1 MATLDTLIPLPSS
14 PAALTTRPVA
24 PGLAVDPFTG
34 SDVQVKP
41 WISGSSGS
49 NVLGLTARGTTA
61 PSTNGLPGFATAIN
75 PDGQGALRLTA
86 AGGNQ
91 SSFAIFNQAIDP
103 ALGLSITF
111 DFFSYGG
118 DGADGISFFLIN
130 GNASP
135 TTPGAFG
142 GALGYAARGV
152 TSGLQGGYL
161 GIGFDEFGNFSSTTD
176 NSPGGTGSAGTPDS
190 IAVRGSQANAYKYLT
205 GTATLPTSLDV
216 PGPSAT
222 RTAARR
228 TARIDLS
235 PTGNL
240 NVQIDLNADGD
251 FLDAGETPAALQNYN
266 VVANNGAL
274 PTSFKFG
281 FAASTGGSTNIH
293 EIRGLSIGA
302 SGQLISG
309 LAPASFTTSQPPTVV
324 APNLTLNS
332 LTGNLNATTVF
343 ITNFKPGQDILGI
356 AGQPTTATS
365 GTIGNLSWTFN
376 SATGE
381 LGLDGAGTT
390 AGYQAALRQITYINT
405 SNTPNTEIRNI
416 AVRLDSLP
424 GGPASEVPLQVNIAA
439 APPRQPDILLRD
451 SAINDVVTWYLQGST
466 LVQGNQVLPF
476 LAPAWAIVDSKDF
489 NADGRSDVLLRNDS
503 SGEIVI
509 WYMGDNGTILPGS
522 GYITAPGTPGS
533 QVGSNAASFKLRD
546 GWQLVGAA
554 NVDGD
559 AELELVWQNRSSDE
573 YGFWNINTTNNNF
586 VSADY
591 FRDSTGGILK
601 TQGTNTW
608 EITGLA
614 DFSRTGRADVLLRY
628 ASLDQTAYWHFN
640 IDAPTNQVRL
650 ATAAFLPTT
659 GNTDNTLK
667 VRAIADFTGDGR
679 PDILWRRTNVDVT
692 ILWTIGVNAT
702 TNQLSATPSTLPA
715 TGSVAWKIGGADD
728 FVGVGLTGPD
738 GTADIVWRNPDFD
751 QVVIW
756 SIKNGQL
763 DAANS
768 DLVRG
773 NSGSIARTGRSTW
786 DIEEVNQFGVGTNIG
801 VLG

>member
-1 MATLDTLIPLPSS
+1 MALDTLTSLPSS

-41 WISGSSGS
+41 WVFGSSGS
-49 NVLGLTARGTTA
+49 DVLGLTARGTTA
-61 PSTNGLPGFATAIN
+61 PSTNGLPGFATAID

-86 AGGNQ
+86 ASGNQ
-91 SSFAIFNQAIDP
+91 SSFAIFNQVIDP

-118 DGADGISFFLIN
+118 NGADGISFFLID

-161 GIGFDEFGNFSSTTD
+161 GVGFDEFGNFSSTTD
-176 NSPGGTGSAGTPDS
+176 NSPGGIGSAATPDS

-205 GTATLPTSLDV
+205 GTTTLPTSLDV
-216 PGPSAT
+216 PGASAT

-293 EIRGLSIGA
+293 EVRGLSIGA
-302 SGQLISG
+302 SGQLLGG
-309 LAPASFTTSQPPTVV
+309 LAATSYTSSQPPIVL
-324 APNLTLNS
+324 APNLTIS
-332 LTGNLNATTVF
+332 GTAGNLTAATVF
-343 ITNFKPGQDILGI
+343 ITNSKPGDTLGVS
-356 AGQPTTATS
+356 GQPTTATS
-365 GTIGNLSWTFN
+365 GKIGSLDWTFDA
-376 SATGE
+376 ATGA
-381 LGLDGAGTT
+381 LGLDGTGTT
-390 AGYQAALRQITYINT
+390 TDYQAALRQITYRN
-405 SNTPNTEIRNI
+405 SSGTPDTEVRN
-416 AVRLDSLP
+416 VRFRLDSLP
-424 GGPASEVPLQVNIAA
+424 GGPANEEPVQVTIA
-439 APPRQPDILLRD
+439 PRQPDILLRD
-451 SAINDVVTWYLQGST
+451 SALNDVVAWYLQGST
-466 LVQGNQVLPF
+466 LVQGNQVVPF
-476 LAPAWAIVDSKDF
+476 LDPAWTIVDSKDF
-489 NADGRSDVLLRNDS
+489 NADSRADVLLRNDS
-503 SGEIVI
+503 SGEVVI
-509 WYMGDNGTILPGS
+509 WYMGDNGAILPGS
-522 GYITAPGTPGS
+522 GYITAPGTPVA
-533 QVGSNAASFKLRD
+533 QVTNPNASLKVLN

-554 NVDGD
+554 NIDGD
-559 AELELVWQNRSSDE
+559 AALELVWQNRSTDE
-573 YGFWNINTTNNNF
+573 YGFWNIDTTNNNF
-586 VSADY
+586 VSSDY

-601 TQGTNTW
+601 TQRTNDW
-608 EITGLA
+608 EIVGLA
-614 DFSRTGRADVLLRY
+614 DFSKTGRSDVLLRL
-628 ASLDQTAYWHFN
+628 AALDETADWQFN
-640 IDAPTNQVRL
+640 VDAATSQVRL
-650 ATAAFLPTT
+650 ARAAFLPAT

-667 VRAIADFTGDGR
+667 VRAIADFTADGR
-679 PDILWRRTNVDVT
+679 PDILWRRTNADET
-692 ILWTIGVNAT
+692 ILWTIGFNAT

-715 TGSVAWKIGGADD
+715 TGSVAWTIGGADD
-728 FVGVGLTGPD
+728 FVGNGLTGPD
-738 GTADIVWRNPDFD
+738 GTADIVWRNPDLD
-751 QVVIW
+751 QIVIW

-768 DLVRG
+768 DLVKG
-773 NSGSIARTGRSTW
+773 KSGSTARTGRSTW
-786 DIEEVNQFGVGTNIG
+786 NIEEVNQFGVGTD
-801 VLG
+801 LSL

>member
-1 MATLDTLIPLPSS
+1 MAALDTLISLPSS
-14 PAALTTRPVA
+14 QAALTTRPVT

-49 NVLGLTARGTTA
+49 DVLGLTARGTTA
-61 PSTNGLPGFATAIN
+61 PSTNGLPGFATAID

-86 AGGNQ
+86 TGASQ
-91 SSFAIFNQAIDP
+91 SSFAIFNQAIDST
-103 ALGLSITF
+103 LGLSITF

-118 DGADGISFFLIN
+118 SGADGISFFLID
-130 GNASP
+130 GSASP
-135 TTPGAFG
+135 SAPGAFG
-142 GALGYAARGV
+142 GALGYAARGAA
-152 TSGLQGGYL
+152 SGLQGGYL

-176 NSPGGTGSAGTPDS
+176 NSPGGISSAPTPDS

-205 GTATLPTSLDV
+205 GTATLPTSLDL
-216 PGPSAT
+216 PGALAT

-251 FLDAGETPAALQNYN
+251 FLDAGETPAALQNYD

-274 PTSFKFG
+274 PANFKFG
-281 FAASTGGSTNIH
+281 FAGSTGASTNIH

-302 SGQLISG
+302 SGQLIDG
-309 LAPASFTTSQPPTVV
+309 IAPASFTTFQPPTIL
-324 APNLTLNS
+324 APNLTLNPT
-332 LTGNLNATTVF
+332 TGNLTATTVF
-343 ITNFKPGQDILGI
+343 ITNFKPGQDILGVL
-356 AGQPTTATS
+356 GQPTTATS
-365 GTIGNLSWTFN
+365 GTIGNLNWTFN

-381 LGLDGAGTT
+381 LGLDGPGT
-390 AGYQAALRQITYINT
+390 AAEYQAALRQITYRNS
-405 SNTPNTEIRNI
+405 SNTPDTTTRNI
-416 AVRLDSLP
+416 AIRLDSLP
-424 GGPASEVPLQVNIAA
+424 GGPQREEPLQVTIAA

-451 SAINDVVTWYLQGST
+451 SASNAVVAWYLQGST
-466 LVQGNQVLPF
+466 LVQGNQVVPF

-489 NADGRSDVLLRNDS
+489 NADGRADVLLRNDS

-522 GYITAPGTPGS
+522 GYITTPGTPGS
-533 QVGSNAASFKLRD
+533 QVGNSAAALKLRD

-559 AELELVWQNRSSDE
+559 AELELVWQNRSTDE

-586 VSADY
+586 VSADF
-591 FRDSTGGILK
+591 FRDSIGGILK
-601 TQGTNTW
+601 TRSTNGW
-608 EITGLA
+608 EIVGLA
-614 DFSRTGRADVLLRY
+614 DFNKTGRADVLLRY
-628 ASLDQTAYWHFN
+628 AALDQTAYWQFN
-640 IDAPTNQVRL
+640 VDAVTNQVRL
-650 ATAAFLPTT
+650 ATAALLPTT
-659 GNTDNTLK
+659 GNIDNTLR

-679 PDILWRRTNVDVT
+679 PDILWRRTDADVT
-692 ILWTIGVNAT
+692 ILWTIGLNAT
-702 TNQLSATPSTLPA
+702 TNLLTATPSTLPA
-715 TGSVAWKIGGADD
+715 AGSVSWTIGGADD
-728 FVGVGLTGPD
+728 FVGVGLTQPD
-738 GTADIVWRNPDFD
+738 GTADIVWRNPDSD
-751 QVVIW
+751 QIVIW

-763 DAANS
+763 DVANS

-773 NSGSIARTGRSTW
+773 KSGSIARTGLSTW
-786 DIEEVNQFGVGTNIG
+786 NIEEVNQFGVGTDIS
-801 VLG
+801 L